1 MGPVTCAGDRS
12 PSDWRQTLTTS
23 TEKAGEGR
31 IFPAAGNL
39 AKLPWWGLAIA
50 LAAVF
55 IVFSIIAT
63 PVYKDAFLFIS
74 EGIFTTIRV
83 TLTAYVIA
91 IVGGLFLGLGR
102 VSKNVFYY
110 NFATL
115 YVELMRGIP
124 MLVIILYGAFVVVPL
139 GLSIIN
145 GLGSWLTAIGLSGIG
160 LTLQQVNIQQVD
172 MSGRAIAG
180 LAMGYAAFEAEVF
193 RAGIQSIERGQ
204 MEAARSLGMNY
215 VQAMRYIIL
224 PQAFRRVLP
233 PLGNDFIAILKD
245 SSLISVLAVR
255 DITQLGKLYRARSFS
270 SFEAYNTMAFLY
282 LSMTLSLSM
291 LVKFIERRSRNG
303 R

>member
-1 MGPVTCAGDRS
+1 MA
-12 PSDWRQTLTTS
+12 TS
-23 TEKAGEGR
+23 TEDVGKGR
-31 IFPAAGNL
+31 LFPAAGNL
-39 AKLPWWGLAIA
+39 SKWPWWALVIA

-55 IVFSIIAT
+55 IIYSIIT
-63 PVYKDAFLFIS
+63 SSLYQDAFNFIS
-74 EGIFTTIRV
+74 VGIATTIRV
-83 TLTAYVIA
+83 TLTAYALA

-102 VSKNVFYY
+102 VSKNVIYY

-115 YVELMRGIP
+115 YVELMRGVP

-139 GLSIIN
+139 GLQIIN
-145 GLGSWLTAIGLSGIG
+145 SLGTWMAGIGPLAGLGQA
-160 LTLQQVNIQQVD
+160 LQQVNIQQVD

-215 VQAMRYIIL
+215 VQAMRYVIL

-233 PLGNDFIAILKD
+233 PLGNDLIAILKD
-245 SSLISVLAVR
+245 SSLISSLAVR

-282 LSMTLSLSM
+282 LSMTISLSLI
-291 LVKFIERRSRNG
+291 VKFIERKLRAG

>member
-1 MGPVTCAGDRS
+1 
-12 PSDWRQTLTTS
+12 LTTT
-23 TEKAGEGR
+23 TEKIGKGR
-31 IFPAAGNL
+31 LLPATSRL
-39 AKLPWWGLAIA
+39 EQWPWWALTIA
-50 LAAVF
+50 LAAVL
-55 IVFSIIAT
+55 IIFSILTT
-63 PVYKDAFLFIS
+63 PLYKDAFNFIR
-74 EGIFTTIRV
+74 EGFVTTVRV
-83 TLTAYVIA
+83 TLTAYCFA
-91 IVGGLFLGLGR
+91 ILGGLFLGLGR
-102 VSKNVFYY
+102 VSKNIIYY

-115 YVELMRGIP
+115 YVEVMRGIP

-139 GLSIIN
+139 ALQIIN
-145 GLGSWLTAIGLSGIG
+145 GLGSWLAGFALLAGWG
-160 LTLQQVNIQQVD
+160 AALQQITIQDVD

-204 MEAARSLGMNY
+204 MEAARSLGMTY
-215 VQAMRYIIL
+215 VQAMRYVIL

-255 DITQLGKLYRARSFS
+255 DITQLGKLYRARTFS

-291 LVKFIERRSRNG
+291 LVKFIERKLG
-303 R
+303 RGR

>member
-1 MGPVTCAGDRS
+1 M
-12 PSDWRQTLTTS
+12 S
-23 TEKAGEGR
+23 TEKIGKGR
-31 IFPAAGNL
+31 LFPSVSDME
-39 AKLPWWGLAIA
+39 KWPWWALVIA

-55 IVFSIIAT
+55 IVFNIFNSAS
-63 PVYKDAFLFIS
+63 YQDAFGFIR

-83 TLTAYVIA
+83 TLTAYGIA
-91 IVGGLFLGLGR
+91 ILGGLFLGLGR

-139 GLSIIN
+139 GLEIAS
-145 GLGSWLTAIGLSGIG
+145 GLGTWMTRFPLLAGWGAS
-160 LTLQQVNIQQVD
+160 LQHLDIQNVD
-172 MSGRAIAG
+172 MSARAIAG

-215 VQAMRYIIL
+215 VEAMRYVIL
-224 PQAFRRVLP
+224 PQAFSRVLP

-255 DITQLGKLYRARSFS
+255 DITQLGKLYRARTFS

-282 LSMTLSLSM
+282 LSMTISLSLG
-291 LVKFIERRSRNG
+291 VKFIEKRLRRG

>member
-1 MGPVTCAGDRS
+1 M
-12 PSDWRQTLTTS
+12 TTS

-31 IFPAAGNL
+31 LFPAAGNL
-39 AKLPWWGLAIA
+39 AKWPWWGLTIA
-50 LAAVF
+50 LAAVM
-55 IVFSIIAT
+55 IIFSILTT
-63 PVYKDAFLFIS
+63 PVYQDAFNFIS

-83 TLTAYVIA
+83 TLTAYGMA

-145 GLGSWLTAIGLSGIG
+145 GLGNWLVTLGFLSGLGQI
-160 LTLQQVNIQQVD
+160 LQQVNIQQVD

-215 VQAMRYIIL
+215 VQAMRYVIL

-282 LSMTLSLSM
+282 LSMTISLSM
-291 LVKFIERRSRNG
+291 LVKFIERRSRSG

>member
-1 MGPVTCAGDRS
+1 MTTDNNGRGGRLL
-12 PSDWRQTLTTS
+12 PSTS
-23 TEKAGEGR
+23 QLEKW
-31 IFPAAGNL
+31 
-39 AKLPWWGLAIA
+39 PWWALIIA
-50 LAAVF
+50 LAALF
-55 IVFSIIAT
+55 IVYSIFNS
-63 PVYKDAFLFIS
+63 PSYQDAFSFIR
-74 EGIFTTIRV
+74 EGIGTTIRV
-83 TLTAYVIA
+83 TLTAYSFA

-102 VSKNVFYY
+102 VSKNPIYY

-139 GLSIIN
+139 GLQVAN
-145 GLGSWLTAIGLSGIG
+145 GLGTWLVQFPPLAEWGSS
-160 LTLQQVNIQQVD
+160 LQNINIQNVD
-172 MSGRAIAG
+172 MSVRAIAG

-215 VQAMRYIIL
+215 IQAMRYVIL
-224 PQAFRRVLP
+224 PQAFSRVLP
-233 PLGNDFIAILKD
+233 PLGNDLIAILKD

-255 DITQLGKLYRARSFS
+255 DITQLGKLFRARTFS

-291 LVKFIERRSRNG
+291 LVKLIEKRLRRGSK
-303 R
+303 

>member
-1 MGPVTCAGDRS
+1 M
-12 PSDWRQTLTTS
+12 TT
-23 TEKAGEGR
+23 TNEKIGEGR
-31 IFPAAGNL
+31 LLPSTSNL
-39 AKLPWWGLAIA
+39 EKWPWWALIIA
-50 LAAVF
+50 LSAAL
-55 IVFSIIAT
+55 IVFSILTT
-63 PVYKDAFLFIS
+63 PLYRDAFDFIR
-74 EGIFTTIRV
+74 EGIVTTVRV
-83 TLTAYVIA
+83 TLTAYGFA
-91 IVGGLFLGLGR
+91 ILGGLFLGLGR
-102 VSKNVFYY
+102 VSKNVIYY

-139 GLSIIN
+139 GLQLIN
-145 GLGSWLTAIGLSGIG
+145 GLGIWLAGIG
-160 LTLQQVNIQQVD
+160 LAGWGSALQRITIQDVD

-204 MEAARSLGMNY
+204 MEAARSLGMTY
-215 VQAMRYIIL
+215 VQAMRYVIL

-255 DITQLGKLYRARSFS
+255 DITQLGKLYRARTFS

-291 LVKFIERRSRNG
+291 LVKFIERKLSRG